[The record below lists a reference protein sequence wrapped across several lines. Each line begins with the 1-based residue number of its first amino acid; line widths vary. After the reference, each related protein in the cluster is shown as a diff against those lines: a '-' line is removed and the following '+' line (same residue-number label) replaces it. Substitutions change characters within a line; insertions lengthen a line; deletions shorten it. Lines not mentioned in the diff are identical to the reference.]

1 MQPLTLDSSGV
12 SDGSVTTI
20 ITPAV
25 PNHHLFTALSI
36 MAMDEDTAIATLIE
50 IGIREGTINIPID
63 STPGAFPAATSM
75 TIYWACVLKPG
86 QAFYAKFATPAAGDH
101 LRLIAHGYV
110 ERLDPH
116 EA

>member
-1 MQPLTLDSSGV
+1 MKPLTLDNSCV
-12 SDGSVTTI
+12 AAAEVTTL

-36 MAMDEDTAIATLIE
+36 MAMDQDTAIATLIE
-50 IGIREGTINIPID
+50 IGIMDGTRQTPID
-63 STPGAFPAATSM
+63 STPGAFPAGTSM
-75 TIYWACVLKPG
+75 TLYWPCMLLPG
-86 QAFYAKFATPAAGDH
+86 QSVYAKFATPSAGDH

-110 ERLDPH
+110 ERMIIH